1 LLSPINQKY
10 CERKEICVTNPTKPN
25 NPIAYEETLVKLE
38 NGSQYSGIV
47 KNGMPNGFGKEYRQD
62 GFLYSGYFRN
72 GKWQGPGTI
81 PSCPQNKSSAY
92 SPTDSYRNDADG

>member
-1 LLSPINQKY
+1 MLSPINQKY

-81 PSCPQNKSSAY
+81 T
-92 SPTDSYRNDADG
+92 TDTLDVYHGEFINGYFCGI